1 MRIVRQA
8 ACRLPE
14 ARVKWGKGQSP
25 FRIFRKVRKIFT
37 IIFYDVPKTPKTI
50 KPAALC
56 ADIAASS
63 FSAALPRRG
72 VCSKKESIIIGK
84 NSETSVLS

>member
-25 FRIFRKVRKIFT
+25 FRIFRKVRKNFT
-37 IIFYDVPKTPKTI
+37 IIFYDMPKTPKTI